1 MLKYLMAFAVG
12 GLLCF
17 IAQLL
22 IDKTKLTPARIL
34 VLYVVSGVFLGAV
47 GIYSP
52 IVNVAECGAPTPLTG
67 FGYLISSGVKKAID
81 EQGALGILT
90 GSLTASAAGIT
101 AALIFAT
108 LAALIFRG
116 HRK

>member
-1 MLKYLMAFAVG
+1 MLKYFLVFAVG
-12 GLLCF
+12 GILCL

-47 GIYSP
+47 GVYSP
-52 IVNVAECGAPTPLTG
+52 LIKAAECGAATPLTG
-67 FGYLISSGVKKAID
+67 FGYLISRGVKKAVD
-81 EQGALGILT
+81 ENGLIGILS
-90 GSLTASAAGIT
+90 GPLTAAAAGIA
-101 AALIFAT
+101 AALIFAL
-108 LAALIFRG
+108 LASLIFRG